1 MKLSAAFLLIL
12 SASTDSTINNLN
24 IGIVVTSATR
34 TGTNLSNSP
43 NGESFNS
50 NNNKNNKLIKRGL
63 SLLGSLSELIG
74 VTESEPDDAEVTA
87 VSPDGITEDASTAI
101 TEEIL
106 SDTPPPDEPPSTE
119 EEIEE
124 IVAEGE
130 STFVQGSPDVIVP
143 ADIVT
148 LTADLADA
156 ETENVA
162 ISPESVDPRVPAVVI
177 TVPSNEEVIET
188 TKNSSTPVLLQG
200 SVEVDGSVVP
210 TTEVVNEEDGD
221 SSTETATAIIDANG
235 EVVTTL
241 ETIGVTTDT
250 TTGGGGS
257 TGVESDTEGLL
268 GSNNVEGGMYGDN
281 YDTGETGNYEQIFM
295 VDGIDTVAEQEM
307 ESDLE
312 LDGMLLVDAL
322 DPEVDSPDV
331 PLEVVVAGGGS
342 AETTAVLT
350 PEEEEETTL
359 LTADGQAVLSDELD
373 NGGGVL
379 PSSEPN
385 ERRLRGGRKTL
396 KKITDPQDSKVVEQ
410 QQHRKLFENPTA
422 GIGLFNPLSSNA
434 NLNTTSCDNSFA
446 SLVGTGTDV
455 VTVPVGQCYTWDT
468 SLTGDITIGG
478 LDIQGKLIIPKN
490 HKATLYT
497 PYVFVQGVFEMSD
510 DNLISP
516 ANRSMKIV
524 LTGDTDVT
532 FTPVDSNVGVAGT
545 PFNAG
550 VKPFLVAGGQLNI
563 RGWDGMVDGSED
575 DAETW
580 TSLIETAEKPPPN
593 PARSSESS
601 LIGHQHCWTW
611 EGKRLC
617 NPITPDSRAGT
628 EEMPLPVPAGCS
640 RQLVNHDFEN
650 DAHTNLWT
658 AGDGQI
664 IHHINGS
671 LVLHDTIDREWQG
684 FKLDIRRVLCI
695 GLVGRGVMCCFLIL
709 VRLFLTP
716 HPPSSVFTSHFFTVR
731 LFRTVP

>member
-1 MKLSAAFLLIL
+1 MKLSAALTLLVL
-12 SASTDSTINNLN
+12 SSTTNNQQLNN

-34 TGTNLSNSP
+34 TGTLSNSP
-43 NGESFNS
+43 NGEESFN
-50 NNNKNNKLIKRGL
+50 NNRKLSGLGKRGL
-63 SLLGSLSELIG
+63 SLLGSLGELIG
-74 VTESEPDDAEVTA
+74 VTESEPDDGEVGEEIAA
-87 VSPDGITEDASTAI
+87 VSPDSTV
-101 TEEIL
+101 EESAPVTDTT
-106 SDTPPPDEPPSTE
+106 SDTPPDETPPAA
-119 EEIEE
+119 EE

-130 STFVQGSPDVIVP
+130 STFTQGSPDVIPPV
-143 ADIVT
+143 DVSS
-148 LTADLADA
+148 LEQDLLAA

-162 ISPESVDPRVPAVVI
+162 INPESVDPRVPIVVI
-177 TVPSNEEVIET
+177 TVPSNEEVIEI
-188 TKNSSTPVLLQG
+188 TKNSSSPVLLQG
-200 SVEVDGSVVP
+200 TVEVDGSVVP

-281 YDTGETGNYEQIFM
+281 YDLGETGNYEQILL
-295 VDGIDTVAEQEM
+295 VDGVDMVAEEEM
-307 ESDLE
+307 ESDME
-312 LDGMLLVDAL
+312 IDVIVDAL

-342 AETTAVLT
+342 AEDITLT

-373 NGGGVL
+373 NGGVL

-385 ERRLRGGRKTL
+385 ERRLRGSGRKTL
-396 KKITDPQDSKVVEQ
+396 KKTSDPQGQDTKVVEQ

-434 NLNTTSCDNSFA
+434 NLNTTSCDNSFE
-446 SLVGTGTDV
+446 SLVGTETDV
-455 VTVPVGQCYTWDT
+455 VVTIPVGQCYTWDE

-516 ANRSMKIV
+516 SNRSMKIV

-532 FTPVDSNVGVAGT
+532 FTPADSNVGVAGT

-563 RGWDGMVDGSED
+563 RGWDGKAGAGED

-593 PARSSESS
+593 PIRNDKPTMGANGSMR
-601 LIGHQHCWTW
+601 GNPYCWDW

-617 NPITPDSRAGT
+617 NPIVPNSRTGT
-628 EEMPLPVPAGCS
+628 EQMPLPVPEGCT
-640 RQLVNHDFEN
+640 RQLVNHDFE
-650 DAHTNLWT
+650 DGAHTNLWT

-684 FKLDIRRVLCI
+684 FKLDIR
-695 GLVGRGVMCCFLIL
+695 
-709 VRLFLTP
+709 
-716 HPPSSVFTSHFFTVR
+716 
-731 LFRTVP
+731 

>member
-1 MKLSAAFLLIL
+1 MKLSAALLL
-12 SASTDSTINNLN
+12 AVLSTDLN
-24 IGIVVTSATR
+24 KQGIVVTSATR
-34 TGTNLSNSP
+34 TGTLSNSH
-43 NGESFNS
+43 NSGESFN
-50 NNNKNNKLIKRGL
+50 NNKKLSGLGKRGL
-63 SLLGSLSELIG
+63 SLLGSLGELIG
-74 VTESEPDDAEVTA
+74 VTESEPDNTVEGIEA

-101 TEEIL
+101 TEETL
-106 SDTPPPDEPPSTE
+106 SDTPPDETPTTE
-119 EEIEE
+119 EEIA
-124 IVAEGE
+124 AEGE
-130 STFVQGSPDVIVP
+130 STFTQGSPDVIPPV
-143 ADIVT
+143 DVSS
-148 LTADLADA
+148 LEQDLLAA

-162 ISPESVDPRVPAVVI
+162 ISPESVDPRVPIVVI

-188 TKNSSTPVLLQG
+188 TKNSTTHVLLQG
-200 SVEVDGSVVP
+200 AVEVDGSVVP

-221 SSTETATAIIDANG
+221 SSTEQASAIIDANG
-235 EVVTTL
+235 EIVTTL

-281 YDTGETGNYEQIFM
+281 YDMGETGNYEQILL
-295 VDGIDTVAEQEM
+295 VDGIDMVAEEEM

-312 LDGMLLVDAL
+312 LDVMLLVDAL

-331 PLEVVVAGGGS
+331 PLEVVVAGGLS
-342 AETTAVLT
+342 AEDILLT

-373 NGGGVL
+373 NGGVL

-385 ERRLRGGRKTL
+385 ERRLRGGGRKTL
-396 KKITDPQDSKVVEQ
+396 KKITDPQGQDTKVVEQ

-446 SLVGTGTDV
+446 SLVETETDV
-455 VTVPVGQCYTWDT
+455 VTVPVGQCYTWDE

-516 ANRSMKIV
+516 SNRSMKIV
-524 LTGDTDVT
+524 LMGDTDVT
-532 FTPVDSNVGVAGT
+532 FTPADSNVGVAGT

-563 RGWDGMVDGSED
+563 RGWDGMVDGTED

-593 PARSSESS
+593 PVRNDKPTMGAYGSMH
-601 LIGHQHCWTW
+601 GNPYCWDSG
-611 EGKRLC
+611 ENKQYRLC
-617 NPITPDSRAGT
+617 NPIVPNSRTGT
-628 EEMPLPVPAGCS
+628 EQMPLPVPEGCT
-640 RQLVNHDFEN
+640 RQLVNHDFE
-650 DAHTNLWT
+650 DGAHTNLWT

-684 FKLDIRRVLCI
+684 FKLDIR
-695 GLVGRGVMCCFLIL
+695 
-709 VRLFLTP
+709 
-716 HPPSSVFTSHFFTVR
+716 
-731 LFRTVP
+731 